1 MLPLKS
7 NSATLLNILQTSNV
21 PDTPGQYVGDSSFL
35 TELYSRSVAS
45 TSDTSTATTSSS
57 STEQSPAS
65 NGLYYSSESV
75 SQTIEGYG
83 TTTPSAV
90 SHLAITQSSSSTLNA
105 SESSSVNTATASGT
119 STPTP
124 TVSSSAGL
132 STEARVG
139 VGVGIGMSAL
149 LLAVA
154 SFLVLKTRQ
163 MRKQA
168 APKLFSLRIKR
179 GREAAVGKSRSDH
192 HEDKRE
198 ASESNRLEA
207 PSMAELSSDSGRHEL
222 DGKNHSTPELDGGG
236 CN

>member
-1 MLPLKS
+1 M
-7 NSATLLNILQTSNV
+7 
-21 PDTPGQYVGDSSFL
+21 GDSSFL
-35 TELYSRSVAS
+35 TELYSRSAAS
-45 TSDTSTATTSSS
+45 TLDTSAATTSIS

-90 SHLAITQSSSSTLNA
+90 SHPAITQSGSFTLSA
-105 SESSSVNTATASGT
+105 SESSSVNTASVSGT

-132 STEARVG
+132 STEAKVGVG
-139 VGVGIGMSAL
+139 VGVGIGISAL

-154 SFLVLKTRQ
+154 TFLVLRTRQ

-168 APKLFSLRIKR
+168 APRLFSLRIKR
-179 GREAAVGKSRSDH
+179 GKEAAVGKSQSDH

-236 CN
+236 CD